1 MLILTAEDIK
11 KVFTMKDAIE
21 ADKEAFKFYSAN
33 KAEVPLRTN
42 ISIPKYKG
50 SSLFM
55 PAYIEELD
63 TAGIKIVSVF
73 PENVRLGKPA
83 VPAQMILLNGK
94 TGEVSA
100 IMDGT
105 YLTQLRT
112 GASAGAATDIL
123 AKKDAKIGAL
133 IGTGG
138 QALCQLEALLA
149 ARNLE
154 KVKVYSRNLEK
165 VKAFVEEAKKS
176 LSKYDTE
183 ILGANSSDEAIK
195 DADVITVVTTAT
207 SPVFDGRNVKEG
219 THING
224 VGSYMKHMQEL
235 DEYIIARADKIYLD
249 SKEAVLSEAGDFII
263 PLEKGI
269 IKEDKITGELGQ
281 VVSQTIDGRKT
292 EKEITLFKSVGIAVQ
307 DVVTAYK
314 IYEKAL
320 QNKVGKEVEI

>member
-1 MLILTAEDIK
+1 MLD
-11 KVFTMKDAIE
+11 
-21 ADKEAFKFYSAN
+21 
-33 KAEVPLRTN
+33 
-42 ISIPKYKG
+42 
-50 SSLFM
+50 
-55 PAYIEELD
+55 
-63 TAGIKIVSVF
+63 
-73 PENVRLGKPA
+73 
-83 VPAQMILLNGK
+83 GK

-123 AKKDAKIGAL
+123 ARKDAKIGAL

-138 QALCQLEALLA
+138 QALCQLEALLS

-154 KVKVYSRNLEK
+154 KVKVYSRNFEN
-165 VKAFVEEAKKS
+165 VKAFVEKSKKS
-176 LSKYDTE
+176 LSQYDTE
-183 ILGANSSDEAIK
+183 ILGVNSSDEAIK

-207 SPVFDGRNVKEG
+207 SPVFNGRNVKEG
-219 THING
+219 AHING

-235 DEYIIARADKIYLD
+235 DEYIISRADKIYLD

-269 IKEDKITGELGQ
+269 IKDDRITGELGQ
-281 VVSQTIDGRKT
+281 VVLQSIDGRENK
-292 EKEITLFKSVGIAVQ
+292 KEITLFKSVGIAVQ

-320 QNKVGKEVEI
+320 QNKIGKEVEI

>member
-21 ADKEAFKFYSAN
+21 ADKEAFRLYSTN

-42 ISIPKYKG
+42 INIPKYNG
-50 SSLFM
+50 TSLFM
-55 PAYIEELD
+55 PGYIEELD

-73 PENVRLGKPA
+73 PENVKLGKPA
-83 VPAQMILLNGK
+83 VPAQMILLDGK

-123 AKKDAKIGAL
+123 AKEDSKIGAL

-154 KVKVYSRNLEK
+154 IVKVYSRNLEN
-165 VKAFVEEAKKS
+165 VKAFVEEAKEK
-176 LSKYDTE
+176 LGNYGTE
-183 ILGANSSDEAIK
+183 IIGVNSSDEAIET
-195 DADVITVVTTAT
+195 ADVITVVTTAT
-207 SPVFDGRNVKEG
+207 SPVFDGKKVKKG
-219 THING
+219 AHING
-224 VGSYMKHMQEL
+224 VGSYMKHMQEI
-235 DEYIIARADKIYLD
+235 DEYTISRADKIYLD
-249 SKEAVLSEAGDFII
+249 SKDAVLSEAGDFII
-263 PLEKGI
+263 PLQKGI
-269 IKEDKITGELGQ
+269 ITEDTITGELGQ
-281 VVSQTIDGRKT
+281 VISKTIEGRKS
-292 EKEITLFKSVGIAVQ
+292 ESEITLFKSVGIAVQ

-314 IYEKAL
+314 IYEKAIE
-320 QNKVGKEVEI
+320 NKVGKEIEI

>member
-21 ADKEAFKFYSAN
+21 ADKEAFRLYSTN

-42 ISIPKYKG
+42 INIPKYNG
-50 SSLFM
+50 TSLFM
-55 PAYIEELD
+55 PGYIEELD

-73 PENVRLGKPA
+73 PENVKLGKPA
-83 VPAQMILLNGK
+83 VPAQMILLDGK

-123 AKKDAKIGAL
+123 AKEDSKIGAL

-154 KVKVYSRNLEK
+154 IVKVYSRNLEN
-165 VKAFVEEAKKS
+165 VKAFVEEAKEK
-176 LSKYDTE
+176 LGNYGTE
-183 ILGANSSDEAIK
+183 IIGVNSSDEAIET
-195 DADVITVVTTAT
+195 ADVITVVTTAT
-207 SPVFDGRNVKEG
+207 SPVFNGKKVKKG
-219 THING
+219 AHING
-224 VGSYMKHMQEL
+224 VGSYMKHMQEI
-235 DEYIIARADKIYLD
+235 DEYTISRADKIYLD
-249 SKEAVLSEAGDFII
+249 SKDAVLSEAGDFII
-263 PLEKGI
+263 PLQKGI
-269 IKEDKITGELGQ
+269 ITEDTITGELGQ
-281 VVSQTIDGRKT
+281 VISKTIEGRKS
-292 EKEITLFKSVGIAVQ
+292 ESEITLFKSVGIAVQ

-320 QNKVGKEVEI
+320 ENKVGKEIEI

>member
-21 ADKEAFKFYSAN
+21 ADKEAFKLYSAN

-55 PAYIEELD
+55 PAYIEDLD

-73 PENVRLGKPA
+73 PENVKLGKPA
-83 VPAQMILLNGK
+83 VPAQMILLDGK
-94 TGEVSA
+94 TGQVSA

-176 LSKYDTE
+176 LSQYDTE
-183 ILGANSSDEAIK
+183 ILGVNSSDDAIK

>member
-11 KVFTMKDAIE
+11 KVFTMRDAIE
-21 ADKEAFKFYSAN
+21 ADKEAFRLYSTN

-42 ISIPKYKG
+42 INIPKYNG
-50 SSLFM
+50 TSLFM
-55 PAYIEELD
+55 PGYVEELD

-73 PENVRLGKPA
+73 PENVKLGKPA
-83 VPAQMILLNGK
+83 VPAKMILLDGK

-123 AKKDAKIGAL
+123 AKEDSKIGAL

-154 KVKVYSRNLEK
+154 IVKVYSRNLENA
-165 VKAFVEEAKKS
+165 KAFVEEAKEK
-176 LSKYDTE
+176 LSNYGTE
-183 ILGANSSDEAIK
+183 IIGVNSSDEAIEN
-195 DADVITVVTTAT
+195 ADVITVVTTAT
-207 SPVFDGRNVKEG
+207 SPVFDGKKVKRG
-219 THING
+219 AHING
-224 VGSYMKHMQEL
+224 VGSYMKHMQEI
-235 DEYIIARADKIYLD
+235 DEYTISRADKIYLD
-249 SKEAVLSEAGDFII
+249 SKDAVLSEAGDFII
-263 PLEKGI
+263 PLQKGI
-269 IKEDKITGELGQ
+269 ITEDTITGELGQ
-281 VVSQTIDGRKT
+281 VISKTIEGRKS
-292 EKEITLFKSVGIAVQ
+292 ESEITLFKSVGIAVQ

-320 QNKVGKEVEI
+320 ENKVGKEIEI

>member
-11 KVFTMKDAIE
+11 RVFTMKDAIE
-21 ADKEAFKFYSAN
+21 ADKEAFKLYSNN

>member
-11 KVFTMKDAIE
+11 KVFTMRDAIE
-21 ADKEAFKFYSAN
+21 ADKEAFRLYSTN

-42 ISIPKYKG
+42 INIPKYNG
-50 SSLFM
+50 TSLFM
-55 PAYIEELD
+55 PGYVEELD

-73 PENVRLGKPA
+73 PENVKLGKPA
-83 VPAQMILLNGK
+83 VPAKMILLDGK

-123 AKKDAKIGAL
+123 AKEDAKIGAL
-133 IGTGG
+133 IGAGG

-154 KVKVYSRNLEK
+154 IVKVYSRNFEK
-165 VKAFVEEAKKS
+165 VKAFVEEAKKN
-176 LSKYDTE
+176 LSKYGTE
-183 ILGANSSDEAIK
+183 IIGVNSSDEAIEN
-195 DADVITVVTTAT
+195 ADVITVVTTAT
-207 SPVFDGRNVKEG
+207 SPVFDGRKVKEG
-219 THING
+219 AHING
-224 VGSYMKHMQEL
+224 VGSYMKHMQEI
-235 DEYIIARADKIYLD
+235 DEYIISRADKIYLD

-263 PLEKGI
+263 PLQKGI

-281 VVSQTIDGRKT
+281 VISKAIDGRT
-292 EKEITLFKSVGIAVQ
+292 IESEITLFKSVGIAVQ

-320 QNKVGKEVEI
+320 ENKVGKEIEI

>member
-21 ADKEAFKFYSAN
+21 ADKEAFRLYSTN
-33 KAEVPLRTN
+33 KTEVPLRTN
-42 ISIPKYKG
+42 INIPKYNG
-50 SSLFM
+50 TSLFM
-55 PAYIEELD
+55 PGYVEELD

-73 PENVRLGKPA
+73 PENVKLGKPA
-83 VPAQMILLNGK
+83 VPAQMILLDGK

-123 AKKDAKIGAL
+123 AKEDSKIGAL

-154 KVKVYSRNLEK
+154 IVKVYSRNLEN
-165 VKAFVEEAKKS
+165 VKAFVEEAKEK
-176 LSKYDTE
+176 LNNYGTE
-183 ILGANSSDEAIK
+183 IIGVSSSDEAIEN
-195 DADVITVVTTAT
+195 ADVITVVTTAT
-207 SPVFDGRNVKEG
+207 SPVFDGKKVKKG
-219 THING
+219 AHING
-224 VGSYMKHMQEL
+224 VGSYMKHMQEI
-235 DEYIIARADKIYLD
+235 DEYTISRADKIYLD
-249 SKEAVLSEAGDFII
+249 SKDAVLNEAGDFII
-263 PLEKGI
+263 PLQKGI
-269 IKEDKITGELGQ
+269 ITEDTITGELGQ
-281 VVSQTIDGRKT
+281 VISKTIDGRKS
-292 EKEITLFKSVGIAVQ
+292 ESEITLFKSVGIAVQ

-320 QNKVGKEVEI
+320 ENKVGKEIEI

>member
-21 ADKEAFKFYSAN
+21 ANKEAFKLYSNN

-55 PAYIEELD
+55 PAYIEDLD

-73 PENVRLGKPA
+73 PENVKLGKAA
-83 VPAQMILLNGK
+83 VPAQMILLDGK

-123 AKKDAKIGAL
+123 ARKDAKIGAL

-138 QALCQLEALLA
+138 QALCQLEALLS

-154 KVKVYSRNLEK
+154 KVKVYSRNFEN
-165 VKAFVEEAKKS
+165 VKAFVEKSKKS
-176 LSKYDTE
+176 LSQYDTE
-183 ILGANSSDEAIK
+183 ILGVNSSDEAIK

-207 SPVFDGRNVKEG
+207 SPVFNGRNVKEG
-219 THING
+219 AHING

-235 DEYIIARADKIYLD
+235 DEYIISRADKIYLD

-269 IKEDKITGELGQ
+269 IKDDRITGELGQ
-281 VVSQTIDGRKT
+281 VVLQSIDGRENK
-292 EKEITLFKSVGIAVQ
+292 KEITLFKSVGIAVQ

-320 QNKVGKEVEI
+320 QNKIGKEVEI

>member
-21 ADKEAFKFYSAN
+21 ADKEAFKLYSNN

-73 PENVRLGKPA
+73 PENVKLGKPA

-154 KVKVYSRNLEK
+154 KVKVYSRNFEK

-176 LSKYDTE
+176 LSQYDTA
-183 ILGANSSDEAIK
+183 ILGVNSSDEAIK

-307 DVVTAYK
+307 DIVTAYK

>member
-21 ADKEAFKFYSAN
+21 ADKEAFKLYSAN

-55 PAYIEELD
+55 PAYIEDLD

-73 PENVRLGKPA
+73 PENVKLGKPA
-83 VPAQMILLNGK
+83 VPAQMILLDGK
-94 TGEVSA
+94 TGQVSA

-176 LSKYDTE
+176 LSQYDTE
-183 ILGANSSDEAIK
+183 ILGVNSSDDAIK

-263 PLEKGI
+263 PLEKGT

-281 VVSQTIDGRKT
+281 VVSKIIDGRKN

-320 QNKVGKEVEI
+320 QNKVGKEIEI

>member
-11 KVFTMKDAIE
+11 KVFTMRDAIE
-21 ADKEAFKFYSAN
+21 ADKEAFRLYST
-33 KAEVPLRTN
+33 KEAEVPLRTN
-42 ISIPKYKG
+42 INIPKYKG
-50 SSLFM
+50 TSLFM
-55 PAYIEELD
+55 PAYVEELD

-73 PENVRLGKPA
+73 PENVKLGKPA
-83 VPAQMILLNGK
+83 VPAQMILLDGK

-123 AKKDAKIGAL
+123 AKEDSKIGAL

-154 KVKVYSRNLEK
+154 IVKVYSRNFQN
-165 VKAFVEEAKKS
+165 VKAFVEEAKEK
-176 LSKYDTE
+176 LSHYGAE
-183 ILGANSSDEAIK
+183 IIGVTSSDQAIE

-207 SPVFDGRNVKEG
+207 SPVFDGKKVKKG
-219 THING
+219 AHING
-224 VGSYMKHMQEL
+224 VGSYMKHMQEI
-235 DEYIIARADKIYLD
+235 DEYIISKADKIYLD
-249 SKEAVLSEAGDFII
+249 SKDAVLSEAGDFII
-263 PLEKGI
+263 PLEKGV
-269 IKEDKITGELGQ
+269 IKEDIVTGELGQ
-281 VVSQTIDGRKT
+281 VISKTIEGRKS
-292 EKEITLFKSVGIAVQ
+292 ENEITLFKSVGIAVQ

-320 QNKVGKEVEI
+320 KNKVGKEIEI